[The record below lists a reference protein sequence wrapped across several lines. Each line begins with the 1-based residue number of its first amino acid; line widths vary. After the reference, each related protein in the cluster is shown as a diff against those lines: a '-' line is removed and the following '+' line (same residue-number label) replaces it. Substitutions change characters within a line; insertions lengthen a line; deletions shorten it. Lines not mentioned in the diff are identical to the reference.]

1 MPDEMV
7 KCEGCGPVPSC
18 GRTYRKEDGVCGV
31 PGFPAEK
38 VFCRECAMTLK
49 AGMEMKLIAWPPAAK
64 TPKSS

>member
-18 GRTYRKEDGVCGV
+18 GRTYRKEDGVRGV

-49 AGMEMKLIAWPPAAK
+49 AGMEMKLVDWPPAEK
-64 TPKSS
+64 KRKPS